1 MSVSFTTP
9 TMPAGYSKK
18 RLISMVRNSSAGE
31 FLRFKQNNER
41 YHCGQTA
48 HLTILSA
55 GNSTDW
61 ADIDNQGYVRSEL
74 CSAIEYLAA
83 LVYTTTTIQ
92 AYVRKKEASGGKYV
106 GMAVQFQTEVLMNFL
121 IPINSA
127 HMTQYQT
134 SVPTGELTLYMQGAK
149 LKL

>member
-41 YHCGQTA
+41 YHYSA
-48 HLTILSA
+48 YVIILSA

-61 ADIDNQGYVRSEL
+61 ADIDNQEYIRSEL
-74 CSAIEYLAA
+74 CSAIEYLADA
-83 LVYTTTTIQ
+83 QWPSTYLI
-92 AYVRKKEASGGKYV
+92 AYAREKGEIGEGKLIGV
-106 GMAVQFQTEVLMNFL
+106 ADGTARLSEVNFL

-127 HMTQYQT
+127 HKTQYRAT
-134 SVPTGELTLYMQGAK
+134 VPSGSLTLYLQGAK